1 MKNFLEY
8 IKKYGATAVLVAW
21 LMHTNYRV
29 AILES
34 KLYSCLERNQFMQQY
49 QRQNACIL
57 PKKIEDEAESNS

>member
-49 QRQNACIL
+49 QKQNACIL
-57 PKKIEDEAESNS
+57 PKQLSYETEGNS